1 MTMRTTPDKMHM
13 FHGHCFGTDV
23 PVLSNKLTNERI
35 QACLM
40 KFLGD
45 IVPLVI
51 QIWEDHSAFISI
63 RPKLRMCIFGK
74 IDLRSVTVNHYLFVP
89 YIQVD

>member
-1 MTMRTTPDKMHM
+1 MIVFELTPSFMAI
-13 FHGHCFGTDV
+13 FS
-23 PVLSNKLTNERI
+23 VLTNKLNNERI
-35 QACLM
+35 QVCLM